1 MEETV
6 AEKLAKKQRSISVAE
21 FFEKNKQ
28 ILGFGSVARS
38 LISTVKEAVDNA
50 LDACEEADILP
61 DIMVEIKRSGKDVY
75 RVIVED
81 NGPGI
86 VKEQISKVFGKL
98 LYGSRFYTLK
108 QSRGQQGIGI
118 SAAVLYGQI
127 TTGKPT
133 KITSRI
139 GVGYPAN
146 YCEMIIDTKNNEPDI
161 VFESSKDW
169 DRPHGTRIEVELVA
183 YYIKGRKQS
192 VHEYLR
198 ATSIVN
204 PHARITF
211 IDPDGEMEVFE
222 RSTDEMPR
230 RPKGIKPHPYG
241 IELGTLLKML
251 RNSENRKLAAFLY
264 SDFSR
269 IGRKTALE
277 ICERAGM
284 DPEINPRDFNIEDA
298 KKLLNAL
305 KESNISAPPLDCLSP
320 IGEELMKK
328 GIEGDSLVDFIL
340 TTKRSTS
347 VYSGNP
353 FLVEV
358 GLAYGG
364 SLTGERVE
372 VMRYA
377 NKVPLLYGGGG
388 CAITHAIERIN
399 WKNYGLSQSGGG
411 GIPYGP
417 MVILVHLASTKIPF
431 TSESKDAIADVREIL
446 DEAELGVKEVAR
458 GLRIFKEKEKK
469 FKKKREKEEIIKKI
483 LPKIVE
489 KTSSMLEREPPDI
502 SRVIARIMGNLLVD
516 KEYAEGD
523 GRSYF
528 YLDLCNYSNTTLN
541 FKIHERAEGEIISYE
556 PEAKIVDSPAGDYLV
571 WSIKLKPRDEIRL
584 KYTIRGGI
592 KELKMERPF
601 VDGVKDVTIG
611 GRCFGG
617 QSLK

>member
-1 MEETV
+1 
-6 AEKLAKKQRSISVAE
+6 
-21 FFEKNKQ
+21 
-28 ILGFGSVARS
+28 
-38 LISTVKEAVDNA
+38 
-50 LDACEEADILP
+50 
-61 DIMVEIKRSGKDVY
+61 
-75 RVIVED
+75 
-81 NGPGI
+81 
-86 VKEQISKVFGKL
+86 
-98 LYGSRFYTLK
+98 
-108 QSRGQQGIGI
+108 
-118 SAAVLYGQI
+118 
-127 TTGKPT
+127 
-133 KITSRI
+133 
-139 GVGYPAN
+139 
-146 YCEMIIDTKNNEPDI
+146 
-161 VFESSKDW
+161 
-169 DRPHGTRIEVELVA
+169 
-183 YYIKGRKQS
+183 
-192 VHEYLR
+192 
-198 ATSIVN
+198 
-204 PHARITF
+204 
-211 IDPDGEMEVFE
+211 
-222 RSTDEMPR
+222 
-230 RPKGIKPHPYG
+230 
-241 IELGTLLKML
+241 ML

-269 IGRKTALE
+269 IGRKTAFE
-277 ICERAGM
+277 IYERAGM
-284 DPEINPRDFNIEDA
+284 DPEINPRDFNIESA

-328 GIEGDSLVDFIL
+328 GIEGDSQVDFVL

-446 DEAELGVKEVAR
+446 DEVELGVKEVAR
-458 GLRIFKEKEKK
+458 GVRIFKEKEKK

-528 YLDLCNYSNTTLN
+528 YLDLCNYSNTSLN

-556 PEAKIVDSPAGDYLV
+556 PDAKIVDSPAGEYLV
-571 WSIKLKPRDEIRL
+571 WSLKLKPRDEIRL
-584 KYTIRGGI
+584 KYTIRGI

-601 VDGVKDVTIG
+601 VDGVKDVTVG

-617 QSLK
+617 KG